1 MKKTVLLAL
10 ALLVSTAQAATIYE
24 CSDRSGRKVYSQ
36 DGGKNC
42 KASNIGRP
50 SVYTSAPVYQTAAP
64 VAISESTPQANTSAD
79 LEAAQRELQQA
90 QHALEE
96 GKKVRL
102 GNERNYAK
110 YLERVQGLENNVKAA
125 QDKVHAAERGES
137 QQLLR

>member
-10 ALLVSTAQAATIYE
+10 ALLVSTTQAATIYE

-42 KASNIGRP
+42 KASNIGRL

-125 QDKVHAAERGES
+125 QDKVQAAERGES

>member
-110 YLERVQGLENNVKAA
+110 YLERVQGLENSVKAA